1 MRLNLTKKIIK
12 QHLITGSMEAG
23 KQIEIKA
30 DSTLTQDSTGTMVY
44 LQLEA
49 MDIEKIR
56 TKLSV
61 AYVDH
66 NMLQTGFENADDHLY
81 IKTVAGKY
89 GIHFSRPGNGIC
101 HQVHLERFAKPGWT
115 LIGSDSHT
123 PTAGGIGSIAI
134 GAGGLDVAVAMANG
148 TYSMTM
154 PKVCNIVLQG
164 KLKPPAT
171 AKDVILYILGKLTVK
186 GGVGKIFEYTGEGAK
201 HLSVPERATITNMGA
216 ELGATTS
223 IFASDEKTLEF
234 LKLQGR
240 EEDFVELC
248 PDEGAKYDE
257 VITVDL
263 SKIVPM
269 AACPHS
275 PDNIKPIRDLEG
287 TKITQVAIGSCTNS
301 SYKDLV
307 MAARILK
314 DKKVHPD
321 VSLVISPG
329 SKQVLTKLSM
339 SGALKDLI
347 ECGARV
353 LECGCG
359 PCIGMGQ
366 APETD
371 GVSLR
376 TFNRNFEGRCGTK
389 SAKVYLVS
397 PETAAISAIYGQ
409 IVDPSQLEPEIFAQI
424 DEVPYVNDNMI
435 LKPEDNNPERV
446 IKGPNIKPFPL
457 NTPLQDNL
465 TKIVVLKVGDNIT
478 TDHIMPSGAKL
489 LPYRSNIPHLSEYCF
504 SGVDPDFPKNCREK
518 GGGFIVAGENY
529 GQGSSR
535 EHAALVPLYLGI
547 KAVIAKS
554 FARIHKANL
563 INSGILPLVFADPE
577 EYYKINAFDEIE
589 MEDIKEQL
597 KHGNKIYAE
606 NKKSGEAIELILE
619 VTEREKDILLC
630 GGYINYLKSRRRF
643 QCIK

>member
-115 LIGSDSHT
+115 LVGSDSHT
-123 PTAGGIGSIAI
+123 PTAGGIGSLAI
-134 GAGGLDVAVAMANG
+134 GAGGLDVAVAMADG

-154 PKVCNIVLQG
+154 PKVCNIVLKG
-164 KLKPPAT
+164 RLKPPAT

-186 GGVGKIFEYTGEGAK
+186 GGVGKVFEYTGDGVK

-223 IFASDEKTLEF
+223 IFPSDEKTLEF

-240 EEDFVELC
+240 EEDFVELG
-248 PDEGAKYDE
+248 PDEDAKYDE
-257 VITVDL
+257 VLTVDL

-275 PDNIKPIRDLEG
+275 PDNVKTIRELEG